1 MEQLLINIQ
10 LDTMQNFKDFILSTL
25 SDERGSISHKRI
37 IATIGAFILFG
48 TFLFTKSSELANLVF
63 YLVCACMG
71 FATIDKFTK

>member
-1 MEQLLINIQ
+1 MR
-10 LDTMQNFKDFILSTL
+10 NFIKNMLA
-25 SDERGSISHKRI
+25 DERGSISHKRI

-48 TFLFTKSSELANLVF
+48 TYLWTKDIKLGELVF

>member
-1 MEQLLINIQ
+1 MLA
-10 LDTMQNFKDFILSTL
+10 
-25 SDERGSISHKRI
+25 DERGSISHKRI

-48 TFLFTKSSELANLVF
+48 TYLWTKDVKLGELVF

>member
-1 MEQLLINIQ
+1 MVE
-10 LDTMQNFKDFILSTL
+10 FIKNMLA
-25 SDERGSISHKRI
+25 DERGSISHKRI

-48 TFLFTKSSELANLVF
+48 TFVFTRSTELANLVF

>member
-1 MEQLLINIQ
+1 MVE
-10 LDTMQNFKDFILSTL
+10 FIKNMLA
-25 SDERGSISHKRI
+25 DERGSISHKRI

-48 TFLFTKSSELANLVF
+48 TFIFTRSSELANLVF

>member
-1 MEQLLINIQ
+1 MLE
-10 LDTMQNFKDFILSTL
+10 FIKNMLA
-25 SDERGSISHKRI
+25 DERGSISHKRI

-48 TFLFTKSSELANLVF
+48 TYLWTKDVKLGELVF

>member
-1 MEQLLINIQ
+1 MVE
-10 LDTMQNFKDFILSTL
+10 FIKNMLA
-25 SDERGSISHKRI
+25 DERGSISHKRI

-48 TFLFTKSSELANLVF
+48 TFIFTRSTELANLVF

>member
-1 MEQLLINIQ
+1 
-10 LDTMQNFKDFILSTL
+10 MQEFIKNMLA
-25 SDERGSISHKRI
+25 DERGSISHKRI

-48 TFLFTKSSELANLVF
+48 TFIFTKSSELANLVF

>member
-1 MEQLLINIQ
+1 MELQLINIQ
-10 LDTMQNFKDFILSTL
+10 SDIMVEFIKNMLA
-25 SDERGSISHKRI
+25 DERGSISHKRI

-48 TFLFTKSSELANLVF
+48 TFVFTRSTELANLVF

>member
-1 MEQLLINIQ
+1 MLEF
-10 LDTMQNFKDFILSTL
+10 FKNMMA
-25 SDERGSISHKRI
+25 DERGSISHKRI

-48 TFLFTKSSELANLVF
+48 TYLWSKDIKLGELVF

>member
-1 MEQLLINIQ
+1 MEQQLINIQ
-10 LDTMQNFKDFILSTL
+10 SVIMVEFIKNMLA
-25 SDERGSISHKRI
+25 DERGSISHKRI

-48 TFLFTKSSELANLVF
+48 TFIFTRSSELANLVF

>member
-1 MEQLLINIQ
+1 
-10 LDTMQNFKDFILSTL
+10 MQEFIKNMLA
-25 SDERGSISHKRI
+25 DERGSISHKRI

-48 TFLFTKSSELANLVF
+48 TFVFTRSSELANLVF

>member
-1 MEQLLINIQ
+1 ML
-10 LDTMQNFKDFILSTL
+10 DFIKNMLA
-25 SDERGSISHKRI
+25 DERGSISHKRI

-48 TFLFTKSSELANLVF
+48 TYLWTKDVKLGELVF

>member
-1 MEQLLINIQ
+1 MR
-10 LDTMQNFKDFILSTL
+10 DFIKNMLA
-25 SDERGSISHKRI
+25 DERGSISHKRI

-48 TFLFTKSSELANLVF
+48 TYLWTKDVKLGELVF

>member
-1 MEQLLINIQ
+1 MRE
-10 LDTMQNFKDFILSTL
+10 FIKNMMA
-25 SDERGSISHKRI
+25 DERGSISHKRI

-48 TFLFTKSSELANLVF
+48 TYLWTKDVKLGELVF

>member
-1 MEQLLINIQ
+1 MEQQLINIQ
-10 LDTMQNFKDFILSTL
+10 SDIMVEFIKNMLA
-25 SDERGSISHKRI
+25 DERGSISHKRI

-48 TFLFTKSSELANLVF
+48 TFIFTRSSELANLVF

>member
-1 MEQLLINIQ
+1 MLNL
-10 LDTMQNFKDFILSTL
+10 KDFIINLL

-48 TFLFTKSSELANLVF
+48 TFVFTRSTELANLVF

>member
-1 MEQLLINIQ
+1 
-10 LDTMQNFKDFILSTL
+10 MQEFIKNMLA
-25 SDERGSISHKRI
+25 DERGSISHKRI

-48 TFLFTKSSELANLVF
+48 TFIFTRSSELANLVF

>member
-1 MEQLLINIQ
+1 MR
-10 LDTMQNFKDFILSTL
+10 NFIKNMLA
-25 SDERGSISHKRI
+25 DERGSISHKRI

-48 TFLFTKSSELANLVF
+48 TYLWTKDIKIGELVF

>member
-1 MEQLLINIQ
+1 MLEF
-10 LDTMQNFKDFILSTL
+10 FKNMMA
-25 SDERGSISHKRI
+25 DERGSISHKRI

-48 TFLFTKSSELANLVF
+48 TYLWSKDVKLGELVF

>member
-1 MEQLLINIQ
+1 MR
-10 LDTMQNFKDFILSTL
+10 NFIKNMLA
-25 SDERGSISHKRI
+25 DERGSISHKRI

-48 TFLFTKSSELANLVF
+48 TYLWTKDVKLGELVF

>member
-1 MEQLLINIQ
+1 MR
-10 LDTMQNFKDFILSTL
+10 DFIKNMLA
-25 SDERGSISHKRI
+25 DERGSISHKRI

-48 TFLFTKSSELANLVF
+48 TYLWSKDVKLGELVF

>member
-1 MEQLLINIQ
+1 MA
-10 LDTMQNFKDFILSTL
+10 
-25 SDERGSISHKRI
+25 DERGSISHKRI

-48 TFLFTKSSELANLVF
+48 TYLWSKDVKLGELVF